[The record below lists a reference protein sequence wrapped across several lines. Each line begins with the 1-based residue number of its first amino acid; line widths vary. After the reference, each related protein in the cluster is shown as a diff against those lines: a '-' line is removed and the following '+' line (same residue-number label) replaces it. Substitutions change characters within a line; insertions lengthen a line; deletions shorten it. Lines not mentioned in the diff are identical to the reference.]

1 MTLIAITL
9 SLVVTAPQGAA
20 TLEGAE
26 LTIEDV
32 AELQVDPSEARLDE
46 AKDLLDRRRFVEA
59 VGALHAILQDS
70 PSADARDRATYLLA
84 KALYRMELYHSSL
97 EFFSRVLQTG
107 PDGRYF
113 DAALEWCLFIGRK
126 IVDDA
131 AVSETLVQ
139 YGSSDFPEPYRDEF
153 LFRLARHHFDR
164 ALAEN
169 RAANLPVVQD
179 DDDGMSFGGD
189 LFGTGGGGGSSTSRS
204 DDEGISIGGDLF
216 GTGRSAR
223 ASESNEDGGISLEGD
238 LFGSGGG
245 EPIVSEQGSLAAET
259 HLAQAER
266 YALRVD
272 PESRYGARAKFIEA
286 LVLFERHRENDA
298 LERFKD
304 VVRLSRPEAAHPDA
318 RLRELAFFQLA
329 RTHFGAQQPTFSS
342 FYYDKVDRDSR
353 LWLDALFEDSWAQF
367 RLGKYEKALGNL
379 LTLHAPFFEG
389 QYFPE
394 SRILEAVI
402 YYENCRYAEAKTIL
416 TRFLARYEPILEEL
430 QRIAKENSTTEDYVR
445 VLDQLESDDFV
456 NMKDDQAV
464 ILSRILAIAL
474 SDRDLEKNARALE
487 EVREE
492 RERVDTLALAI
503 PVATELKSILSEDVQ
518 TLTERAGKTVEQRLA
533 EERENIKSLVQ
544 QAIRIDIETARSE
557 QERIE
562 SRLRDVQS
570 RPRELQKTFVEWA
583 DDEKLVWPFEGE
595 YWRDEL
601 GTYELTLAQSCR

>member
-1 MTLIAITL
+1 
-9 SLVVTAPQGAA
+9 
-20 TLEGAE
+20 
-26 LTIEDV
+26 
-32 AELQVDPSEARLDE
+32 
-46 AKDLLDRRRFVEA
+46 
-59 VGALHAILQDS
+59 
-70 PSADARDRATYLLA
+70 
-84 KALYRMELYHSSL
+84 
-97 EFFSRVLQTG
+97 
-107 PDGRYF
+107 
-113 DAALEWCLFIGRK
+113 
-126 IVDDA
+126 
-131 AVSETLVQ
+131 
-139 YGSSDFPEPYRDEF
+139 
-153 LFRLARHHFDR
+153 
-164 ALAEN
+164 
-169 RAANLPVVQD
+169 
-179 DDDGMSFGGD
+179 
-189 LFGTGGGGGSSTSRS
+189 
-204 DDEGISIGGDLF
+204 
-216 GTGRSAR
+216 
-223 ASESNEDGGISLEGD
+223 
-238 LFGSGGG
+238 
-245 EPIVSEQGSLAAET
+245 
-259 HLAQAER
+259 
-266 YALRVD
+266 
-272 PESRYGARAKFIEA
+272 
-286 LVLFERHRENDA
+286 
-298 LERFKD
+298 
-304 VVRLSRPEAAHPDA
+304 
-318 RLRELAFFQLA
+318 
-329 RTHFGAQQPTFSS
+329 
-342 FYYDKVDRDSR
+342 
-353 LWLDALFEDSWAQF
+353 
-367 RLGKYEKALGNL
+367 
-379 LTLHAPFFEG
+379 
-389 QYFPE
+389 
-394 SRILEAVI
+394 
-402 YYENCRYAEAKTIL
+402 L